1 MTSGGPAL
9 NNKRIRLTNVN
20 TSKKNPGKR
29 AKPTDCL
36 LAAPGPPLS
45 TPFDAREALEN
56 GSVAGIGRYLRDDV
70 ASLLKLIPKHRQQ
83 SGQQSTNPPGYDPDL
98 EFEFDTANMAWAIE
112 SGHSELVDDY
122 LREHGKLM
130 ALLGDMLDPK
140 GRSEFQLKPVRRRR
154 GKPND
159 DERVFR
165 EDKIHQDLRFAH
177 VRGGKLE
184 AAIAEMSEKYNLS
197 RSTVFRIWKKRRSDQ
212 KS

>member
-1 MTSGGPAL
+1 LS
-9 NNKRIRLTNVN
+9 NKRICPSKAN
-20 TSKKNPGKR
+20 TSEKNPGKR

-98 EFEFDTANMAWAIE
+98 EFEFDTADMAWAIE
-112 SGHSELVDDY
+112 SGHSELVDDF
-122 LREHGKLM
+122 LRQLAGFLRP
-130 ALLGDMLDPK
+130 LGDMLDPA
-140 GRSEFQLKPVRRRR
+140 GRGEFQLRPVRRRK
-154 GKPND
+154 GKPKNQKQAIL
-159 DERVFR
+159 EGN
-165 EDKIHQDLRFAH
+165 IHRDLRFA
-177 VRGGKLE
+177 RIRLAGKLE
-184 AAIAEMSEKYNLS
+184 AAIAEVSEKYNLS
-197 RSTVFRIWKKRRSDQ
+197 RSTVFRIWKKTRSDQ